1 MHYEVIP
8 DSEEERQRYV
18 QGLSVVIPNS
28 FLNPWLDTTK
38 NARGPETLLR
48 LLRFRLLTTGL

>member
-18 QGLSVVIPNS
+18 QGLSVVIPI
-28 FLNPWLDTTK
+28 LT
-38 NARGPETLLR
+38 PEDY
-48 LLRFRLLTTGL
+48 

>member
-28 FLNPWLDTTK
+28 FLNP
-38 NARGPETLLR
+38 
-48 LLRFRLLTTGL
+48 